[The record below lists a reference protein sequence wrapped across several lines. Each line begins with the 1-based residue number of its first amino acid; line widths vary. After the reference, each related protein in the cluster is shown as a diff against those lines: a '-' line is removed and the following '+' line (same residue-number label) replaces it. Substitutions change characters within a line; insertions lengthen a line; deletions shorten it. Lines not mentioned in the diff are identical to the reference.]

1 MRDDLKDRYEDE
13 LRYLRAVGSEFGHK
27 YPKIASRLQLE
38 RDKCDD
44 PHVERLLE
52 GVAFLAARL
61 QLKLDDDFPEITE
74 ALFNSVLPHYV
85 RPIHALSIAEFE
97 LDPDQGKLSTGIA
110 VPRESLLLSRPVN
123 GVPARFR
130 TAFDLTLW
138 PVEVANAGFTTPAAL
153 KVRAPG
159 AVAALRLELRCLPD
173 VTFASLTTMESLR
186 FHLTGDGGF
195 VGALL
200 EAFGTRLLTVLA
212 RPPLPHT
219 TAPGAS
225 ASGAG
230 ARTGPKR
237 ETPLELPTSIVQPVG
252 FAANEGVLPYPK
264 RSFLGY
270 RALQEYFALPQ
281 KYHFLDIGGFGTL
294 RAAGFSDSVELI
306 FLFGASHG
314 LDQRSLLE
322 DGVGARTFR
331 LGCTP
336 IANLFPLVAEPIL
349 LNQRRDEYLVV
360 ADARRRL
367 TTSVFSIDHVGLAT
381 PGSTEPVPVTPL
393 YAPARFEEKAPRVS
407 WYSRRRPANWRSD
420 GGTDVYL
427 SLVDQSG
434 RTSFPDQD
442 VLTLR
447 CTAFNADLPSQL
459 KFGDAAG
466 DFTLQAGGPFR
477 RISAL
482 VKPTPLVQPPLG
494 KAQLWRLVSQLSLTY
509 LSLVDEGPGPLQE
522 LLRLHLFDERDRAS
536 RQQISGI
543 SAVRSL
549 PTVARVVGEHGIA
562 FARGRRVELELD
574 EEQFAGGSP
583 FLFASVIEHFLGL
596 YTSINSFSQLSVR
609 SRQRS
614 GWLREW
620 VPRAGRKPLL

>member
-1 MRDDLKDRYEDE
+1 VRDDLKDRYEDE
-13 LRYLRAVGSEFGHK
+13 LRYLRAVGNEFGHK
-27 YPKIASRLQLE
+27 YPKIAARLQLE

-85 RPIHALSIAEFE
+85 RPIPALSIAEFE
-97 LDPDQGKLSTGIA
+97 LDPDQGKLTTGFT
-110 VPRESLLLSRPVN
+110 VPRESLLFSRPVG

-138 PVEVANAGFTTPAAL
+138 PVEVASAAFTTPAAL
-153 KVRAPG
+153 KVRSPG
-159 AVAALRLELRCLPD
+159 AVAALRLELRCLPE
-173 VTFASLTTMESLR
+173 VTFESLETLETLR
-186 FHLTGDGGF
+186 VHLTGDGGF

-200 EAFGTRLLTVLA
+200 EAFGTRLLQVLA
-212 RPPLPHT
+212 RPPV
-219 TAPGAS
+219 TAAPAPP
-225 ASGAG
+225 SGNG
-230 ARTGPKR
+230 ARPGPKR

-252 FAANEGVLPYPK
+252 FAADEGVLPYPK

-281 KYHFLDIGGFGTL
+281 KYHFLDIGGFGAL

-306 FLFGASHG
+306 FLFGAAHG
-314 LDQRSLLE
+314 IDRRSLLE

-349 LNQRRDEYLVV
+349 LHQRRDEYLVV
-360 ADARRRL
+360 ADARRRM
-367 TTSVFSIDHVGLAT
+367 TTSVFSVDHVGLTT
-381 PGSTEPVPVTPL
+381 PGSSEPVPVAPL
-393 YAPARFEEKAPRVS
+393 YAPTRFEEGVPRVS
-407 WYSRRRPANWRSD
+407 WYSRRRPTNWRAD

-434 RTSFPDQD
+434 RMAFPDQD

-459 KFGDAAG
+459 KFGDPAG

-477 RISAL
+477 RIAAL
-482 VKPTPLVQPPLG
+482 IKPTPVVQPPLG

-543 SAVRSL
+543 AAVRSS

-583 FLFASVIEHFLGL
+583 YLFASVLEHFLGL
-596 YTSINSFSQLSVR
+596 YTSINSFSQLAVR
-609 SRQRS
+609 TRQRS

-620 VPRAGRKPLL
+620 APRAGRKPLL